1 MTTPA
6 WALSLIYW
14 LHMLATVAWIGALST
29 LAILVLPAARQ
40 ALEAEAYAALLQKVR
55 RRLDSLGWLCLV
67 LLAGTGLFQ
76 MSANPNYQGFL
87 SVTNRWALA
96 ILLKHLLFLA
106 MAVVSAYLTWGLL
119 PNLQRLA
126 LRLAQGQ
133 EVPGSQRLW
142 RQEAT
147 LIRLNLVLGVFV
159 LALTAV
165 ARAA

>member
-67 LLAGTGLFQ
+67 VLAGTGLFQ

-87 SVTNRWALA
+87 SVSNRWALA

-106 MAVVSAYLTWGLL
+106 MAGVSAYLTWGLL

-133 EVPGSQRLW
+133 DVPGSQRLW